1 MTEQI
6 NVKNRT
12 GNSFDFQG
20 IFRDVSKQWFS
31 ILLIGLSAALL
42 TFVIVSILYKPNY
55 TTKTALF
62 VTGAGKS
69 NVYNDVYN
77 SSQVASKFTEIV
89 NSNVLQN
96 KVAKEIGQ
104 KGFIGTATAENI
116 KETNIMEVR
125 VTAPT
130 AEISFQEMKSI
141 LENYGSVSDYVLSG
155 AVLKILDPPRVPTN
169 PDNPNNALKL
179 AFLAFIGMMAAVA
192 FGLGVLSYLR
202 DTIRS
207 EKDIENKLD
216 TTLLASIPHENRAK
230 TAKDKIRYENKN
242 ILITDPTTSFPY
254 VESMDKLARRVK
266 TKMDEMDARTLL
278 VSSVM
283 QNEGKSTVAANLALS
298 MAKQGIRVI
307 LMDCDLRKPSQYKIL
322 GLEQEEFVSFGEC
335 LRDHKNPTG
344 IIRTLKGTDLLAV
357 LNKTILDNSTELIT
371 SDSFK
376 ELLNLLKE
384 HVDYIIID
392 TSPTA
397 MVADAEELAVLAD
410 AAIIVVKQNGVE
422 AMNINDAID
431 SLNASGNKLLGCV
444 FNDVHSETGTGVL
457 SSLGYYGSYGSK
469 AYGYGKYARGG
480 RSDG

>member
-12 GNSFDFQG
+12 GNNFDFQG

-141 LENYGSVSDYVLSG
+141 LENYGSVSDYVLTG
-155 AVLKILDPPRVPTN
+155 VVLKILDPPRVPTG

-179 AFLAFIGMMAAVA
+179 ALLAFLGMIAAVA

-216 TTLLASIPHENRAK
+216 TTLLASIPHENMAK
-230 TAKDKIRYENKN
+230 TTKDRISHENKN
-242 ILITDPTTSFPY
+242 ILVTDPTTSFPY

-266 TKMDEMDARTLL
+266 IKMDQLEARTLL
-278 VSSVM
+278 VSSIM
-283 QNEGKSTVAANLALS
+283 QNEGKSTVAATWRCPWPN
-298 MAKQGIRVI
+298 R
-307 LMDCDLRKPSQYKIL
+307 
-322 GLEQEEFVSFGEC
+322 E
-335 LRDHKNPTG
+335 
-344 IIRTLKGTDLLAV
+344 
-357 LNKTILDNSTELIT
+357 
-371 SDSFK
+371 
-376 ELLNLLKE
+376 
-384 HVDYIIID
+384 
-392 TSPTA
+392 
-397 MVADAEELAVLAD
+397 
-410 AAIIVVKQNGVE
+410 
-422 AMNINDAID
+422 
-431 SLNASGNKLLGCV
+431 SG
-444 FNDVHSETGTGVL
+444 
-457 SSLGYYGSYGSK
+457 
-469 AYGYGKYARGG
+469 
-480 RSDG
+480 

>member
-1 MTEQI
+1 MTEQT

-12 GNSFDFQG
+12 GNRFDFHG
-20 IFRDVSKQWFS
+20 VFRDVSKQWFS

-77 SSQVASKFTEIV
+77 SSQVASKFTEII

-116 KETNIMEVR
+116 KDTNILEVR

-155 AVLKILDPPRVPTN
+155 IVLKVLDPPRVPTS
-169 PDNPNNALKL
+169 PDNPKDAMKL
-179 AFLAFIGMMAAVA
+179 ALLAFFGVIIAFS
-192 FGLGVLSYLR
+192 FGLGLLSFRR
-202 DTIRS
+202 DTIRA

-216 TTLLASIPHENRAK
+216 TTLLASIPHEKAAK
-230 TAKDKIRYENKN
+230 TTKDRMNRENKY
-242 ILITDPTTSFPY
+242 ILVTDPTTSFSY
-254 VESMDKLARRVK
+254 VESMDKLARRTK
-266 TKMDEMDARTLL
+266 TKMDERGARTLL
-278 VSSVM
+278 ISSVM

-298 MAKQGIRVI
+298 MAKQGVRVI

-322 GLEQEEFVSFGEC
+322 GMEKEEFSSFGEC
-335 LRDHKNPTG
+335 LRDQKNLTG
-344 IIRTLKGTDLLAV
+344 IIRSLKGTELLAV
-357 LNKTILDNSTELIT
+357 LNKTVLDNSTELIT

-376 ELLNLLKE
+376 ELLNLLKK

-392 TSPTA
+392 SSPTA
-397 MVADAEELAVLAD
+397 MVADAEELAVLVD
-410 AAIIVVKQNGVE
+410 ATVLVVKQNGVE
-422 AMNINDAID
+422 AMNINDTID
-431 SLNASGNKLLGCV
+431 SLNASGDKLIGCV
-444 FNDVHSETGTGVL
+444 FNDVHPETGSGVL
-457 SSLGYYGSYGSK
+457 SSIGYYGNYSSK

-480 RSDG
+480 QSDG